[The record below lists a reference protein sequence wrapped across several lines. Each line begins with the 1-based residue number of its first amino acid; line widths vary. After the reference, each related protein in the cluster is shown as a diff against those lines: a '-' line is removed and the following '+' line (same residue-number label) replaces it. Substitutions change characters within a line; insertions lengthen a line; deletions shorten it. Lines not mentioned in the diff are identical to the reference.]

1 MSSQKELKSSA
12 WGEEIDA
19 AAIEAAAREARAREL
34 ARLVGLLAGK
44 VKSAFNAAVV
54 APMARWRRREA
65 LAQELYSLDERMLKD
80 IGVSR
85 GEIPYLVWGKRV
97 ATPHQDNTPARAA

>member
-1 MSSQKELKSSA
+1 RLIYLYVRYCTAISVSKGGTGRSRMSDMSSQKELKSSA

-65 LAQELYSLDERMLKD
+65 LAQELYSLDE
-80 IGVSR
+80 
-85 GEIPYLVWGKRV
+85 
-97 ATPHQDNTPARAA
+97 